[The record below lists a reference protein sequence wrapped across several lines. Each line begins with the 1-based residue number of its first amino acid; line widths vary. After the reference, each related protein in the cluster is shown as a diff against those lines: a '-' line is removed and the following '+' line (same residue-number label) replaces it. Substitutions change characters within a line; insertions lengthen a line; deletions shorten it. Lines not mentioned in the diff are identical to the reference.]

1 MTRYLAMLSV
11 FILVIVSLIY
21 FKMGGDSLPEDFPRI
36 VRRAEMNLT
45 ELAGVW
51 TGPGLL
57 HLSDSTRMSVN
68 ARVSFDAVGD
78 SSFTTM
84 TIISGYEYH
93 YSDDGELN
101 LASDSVS
108 WALIGESGD
117 SMVYRG
123 WLHNDIVW
131 IKHGTPTHEHKIRMY
146 FSSPGRLYVANELY
160 KDSTVESWFEYTLR
174 KQ

>member
-1 MTRYLAMLSV
+1 MLAV

-21 FKMGGDSLPEDFPRI
+21 FKMGGDSLPEDFPRSI
-36 VRRAEMNLT
+36 KRTEMNLT

-68 ARVSFDAVGD
+68 ARVSFDTVGD
-78 SSFTTM
+78 SCFTTT

-108 WALIGESGD
+108 WTLTDDSGD
-117 SMVYRG
+117 SKVYRG
-123 WLHNDIVW
+123 WMHNDIVW
-131 IKHGTPTHEHKIRMY
+131 IKYGSPAHEYKMRMY
-146 FSSPGRLYVANELY
+146 FSSPERLYVANELY
-160 KDSTVESWFEYTLR
+160 KDSVVESWFEYTLR